1 MFVLMQG
8 GRREINMKV
17 LKHPLILF
25 VLATALLFSLLFFY
39 ASGND
44 NSVLM
49 AGGAVLILS
58 TVTYIMIVGFNWGDE
73 YLFLIISMLVT
84 IGVAMIY
91 RISPKMGFQQI
102 IRYVIGIAVFF
113 TVYFSFRYL
122 KFWHRLKWLY
132 IIAAIGLFVATLLF
146 GSEVNGSRNWI
157 YIFGMAL
164 QPSEFI
170 KILFV
175 LYLASYFT
183 QRPDRELRLGRLPE
197 KYITLFLVY
206 MCVGFLLLQREWG
219 SMLIMIFTYLVML
232 YIFKSDTLILL
243 FNMVAGG
250 FVGWFGYK
258 YMSHIQIRV
267 ANWLDPWSDISGRGY
282 QITQSLFA
290 IASGGFFGT
299 GLGLGHPE
307 FIPEVHSDFIF
318 SAICEEMGIFGG
330 IAVIAL
336 YFILVYRGFK
346 IALRLD
352 GFDRCLATGIT
363 VIFGFQ
369 TFVII
374 GGVIKMIPLT
384 GITLPFI
391 SYGGSSLLTSFA
403 SMGILQ
409 ALSAKGG
416 AEYED

>member
-1 MFVLMQG
+1 
-8 GRREINMKV
+8 MKM

-25 VLATALLFSLLFFY
+25 VLATVLLFSLLFFY
-39 ASGND
+39 GSGQD
-44 NSVLM
+44 TKVLM
-49 AGGAVLILS
+49 AGGAVLLLS
-58 TVTYIMIVGFNWGDE
+58 TITYIFILGFKWGDE

-91 RISPKMGFQQI
+91 RINPQMGFQQI
-102 IRYVIGIAVFF
+102 IRYILGIAVFF
-113 TVYFSFRYL
+113 MVYLCFRYF
-122 KFWHRLKWLY
+122 KFWHRLKIFY
-132 IIAAIGLFVATLLF
+132 IAGAIGLFLITLVF
-146 GSEVNGSRNWI
+146 GTEVNGSRNWI
-157 YIFGMAL
+157 YIFGMAI

-183 QRPDRELRLGRLPE
+183 QRPDKEIVVANVGE
-197 KYITLFLVY
+197 KYITLFMVY
-206 MCVGFLLLQREWG
+206 ICVLFLLLQREWG
-219 SMLIMIFTYLVML
+219 SMLIMLFTYLMML
-232 YIFKSDTLILL
+232 YIFKSDRFILL
-243 FNMVAGG
+243 FNIVAGG
-250 FVGWFGYK
+250 FVGWFGFK
-258 YMSHIQIRV
+258 HMSHIQIRV
-267 ANWLDPWSDISGRGY
+267 ANWLDPWPDISGRGY

-346 IALRLD
+346 IALKLD
-352 GFDRCLATGIT
+352 GFDRCLAAGIT
-363 VIFGFQ
+363 IIFGFQ

-416 AEYED
+416 AMDED

>member
-1 MFVLMQG
+1 MTS
-8 GRREINMKV
+8 

-25 VLATALLFSLLFFY
+25 VLATLLLFSLLFFY
-39 ASGND
+39 GSASD
-44 NSVLM
+44 YFVLY
-49 AGGAVLILS
+49 AGGAVLLLSCITYVLIL
-58 TVTYIMIVGFNWGDE
+58 VFKWGDE
-73 YLFLIISMLVT
+73 YIFLIISMLVT

-91 RISPKMGFQQI
+91 RLDSEMGFQQI
-102 IRYVIGIAVFF
+102 VRYVIGIFAFLA
-113 TVYFSFRYL
+113 VYFMFRYI
-122 KFWHRLKWLY
+122 KFWHRFK
-132 IIAAIGLFVATLLF
+132 FVYAGCAVLLF
-146 GSEVNGSRNWI
+146 LVTLVFGTSIHGSRNWI
-157 YIFGMAL
+157 YILGVAI

-170 KILFV
+170 KIFYV
-175 LYLASYFT
+175 LYLASYFS
-183 QRPDRELRLGRLPE
+183 QRPDKELVVFNLRE
-197 KYITLFLVY
+197 KYITLFVVY
-206 MCVGFLLLQREWG
+206 ACVFFLLLQREWG
-219 SMLIMIFTYLVML
+219 SMLIMIFTYLMML
-232 YIFKSDTLILL
+232 YIFKSDKLILF
-243 FNMVAGG
+243 FNGIVMTLVA
-250 FVGWFGYK
+250 WFGCK

-267 ANWLDPWSDISGRGY
+267 ENWIDPWADISGRGY

-290 IASGGFFGT
+290 IASGGFFGS

-307 FIPEVHSDFIF
+307 YIPEVHSDFIF

-346 IALRLD
+346 IALRVD
-352 GFDRCLATGIT
+352 GFERCLAVGIT
-363 VIFGFQ
+363 IIFGFQ

-409 ALSAKGG
+409 ALSAKVG
-416 AEYED
+416 ADNES

>member
-1 MFVLMQG
+1 
-8 GRREINMKV
+8 MKV

-25 VLATALLFSLLFFY
+25 VLATVLLFSLLYFHAPENEQSALF
-39 ASGND
+39 
-44 NSVLM
+44 
-49 AGGAVLILS
+49 AGGAVLVLS
-58 TVTYIMIVGFNWGDE
+58 TVTYLMILGFKWGDE
-73 YLFLIISMLVT
+73 YIFLIISMLVT

-91 RISPKMGFQQI
+91 RISPQMGMQQI
-102 IRYVIGIAVFF
+102 IRYVMGIGVFF
-113 TVYFSFRYL
+113 AMYLCFRYINS
-122 KFWHRLKWLY
+122 WQNYKWLY
-132 IIAAIGLFVATLLF
+132 IAGAIGLFLATMLL

-157 YIFGMAL
+157 FIFGMAL

-170 KILFV
+170 KIFFV

-183 QRPDRELRLGRLPE
+183 QRPGKELRLFGVKE
-197 KYITLFLVY
+197 KYITLFMVY
-206 MCVGFLLLQREWG
+206 ICIFFLLLQREWG
-219 SMLIMIFTYLVML
+219 SMLIMLFTYLVML
-232 YIFKSDTLILL
+232 YIFKTEIFILI
-243 FNMVAGG
+243 FNMVAAG
-250 FVGWFGYK
+250 FVGWFGFK
-258 YMSHIQIRV
+258 HMSHIQIRV
-267 ANWLDPWSDISGRGY
+267 ANWLDPWADISGRGY

-336 YFILVYRGFK
+336 YFILMYRGFK
-346 IALRLD
+346 IALKLD

-416 AEYED
+416 AKDAN

>member
-1 MFVLMQG
+1 M
-8 GRREINMKV
+8 RS

-25 VLATALLFSLLFFY
+25 VLATLLLFSLLFFY
-39 ASGND
+39 GSGSD
-44 NSVLM
+44 YFVLY
-49 AGGAVLILS
+49 AGGAVLLLS
-58 TVTYIMIVGFNWGDE
+58 CITYILILVFKWGDE
-73 YLFLIISMLVT
+73 YIFLIISMLVT

-91 RISPKMGFQQI
+91 RLDSEMGFQQI
-102 IRYVIGIAVFF
+102 VRYVAGIFAFLA
-113 TVYFSFRYL
+113 VYFMFRYIKIWDRL
-122 KFWHRLKWLY
+122 KFFY
-132 IIAAIGLFVATLLF
+132 AGCAVVLFLLTLVF
-146 GSEVNGSRNWI
+146 GTSIHGSRNWI
-157 YIFGMAL
+157 YVFGMAL

-170 KILFV
+170 KIFYV
-175 LYLASYFT
+175 LYLSCYFS
-183 QRPDRELRLGRLPE
+183 QRPDKELTLYHVHE
-197 KYITLFLVY
+197 KYITLFVVY
-206 MCVGFLLLQREWG
+206 VCVFFLLMQREWG
-219 SMLIMIFTYLVML
+219 SMLIMIFTYLMML
-232 YIFKSDTLILL
+232 YIFKPDKIILL
-243 FNMVAGG
+243 FNGIVIALVA
-250 FVGWFGYK
+250 WFGCK

-267 ANWLDPWSDISGRGY
+267 ENWLDPWADISGRGY

-290 IASGGFFGT
+290 IASGGFFGS

-336 YFILVYRGFK
+336 YFILVYRGIK
-346 IALRLD
+346 IALRLE
-352 GFDRCLATGIT
+352 GFERCLAAGIT
-363 VIFGFQ
+363 IIFGFQ

-409 ALSAKGG
+409 ALSAKVG
-416 AEYED
+416 ADNES